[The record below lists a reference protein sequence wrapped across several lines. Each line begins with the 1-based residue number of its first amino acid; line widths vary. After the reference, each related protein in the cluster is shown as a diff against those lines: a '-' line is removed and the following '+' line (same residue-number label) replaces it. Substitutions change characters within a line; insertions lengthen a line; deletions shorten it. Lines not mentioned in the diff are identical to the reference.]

1 MNAYAMQQQ
10 YSQNHIETASAEQIM
25 ILLYEGA
32 IRFIRQA
39 KIASKE
45 NNTTW
50 KVSRINKAFAIII
63 EFSNTL
69 NHDIGGEIAEDL
81 DGLYQFMLRELNK
94 ARTETEDT
102 CLEVVETLLV
112 DLLETWNEAIIIN
125 KKDIYQNQSNSSVA
139 ISG

>member
-10 YSQNHIETASAEQIM
+10 YSQNYIKTASSEQIM

-32 IRFIRQA
+32 IRFIKQA

-45 NNTTW
+45 KNTTW
-50 KVSRINKAFAIII
+50 KVSRINKAFAIIV

-69 NHDIGGEIAEDL
+69 NHEIGGKIAEDL

-94 ARTETEDT
+94 ARTETDEAS
-102 CLEVVETLLV
+102 LEVVETLLV

-125 KKDIYQNQSNSSVA
+125 KKESHQKHSNSNVA